1 MARNFAGA
9 GAVISAAFA
18 LLVAAPTPAQTASAP
33 DIPEAT
39 FRAILDCLSHGKEIV
54 MVPQLDCVS
63 RLRGDALAQEAQM
76 PLGAPG
82 WNGDWDEVC
91 RNESDPRRLPANIIK
106 RIAAQKEVSI
116 APTGIR
122 IIGAVFCGDPN
133 TAGLDLAGLDLTY
146 SLVIDRSVVNGFL
159 DARNLRVK
167 GDFSFENAV
176 ILGNLRLN
184 RARVEGSVYGNKS
197 FIDRLRVNDTQI
209 NGTWWHR
216 EAVVF
221 SDAEIVR
228 ANISGDL
235 NLEQSAF
242 SRLWIQSNR
251 IDGTLFLN
259 NSEARCAYHINAST
273 FGFLGANRVGFG
285 TMRTAQPAGQAAI
298 DYAWWDR
305 AVSGTPA
312 RYTKRVIE
320 SPAIKRIADD
330 ALEKIGRNQPN
341 RALVRGCE
349 DTSNSQYVEFSV
361 LNTTVENFLQLT
373 SFFWLVP
380 KTNLPNAA
388 HPTSILSLNGTKVK
402 GDLIIDLWDD
412 LPAKAGPQQGRAESR
427 PVTTRTMER
436 GDADFE
442 AVSKKHRLE
451 AIGLTAT
458 ALVLD
463 FSDNGRP
470 YFTYID
476 GLKFDRLRNAKVCP
490 DECDTRTGLPSTDDA
505 LHWLDKNAAPSSQPF
520 FVFVAAF
527 EQAGTSATSLRVK
540 QKTVDLCEKTARWI
554 ELIAPWCPGQRFSS
568 DFLADPKDA
577 SPTRSQQKG
586 DISVGEIFSGVGQIF
601 SGAGEIVTLAFQ
613 WTLLGLADH
622 GLRPGKVVWS
632 VGITLLLF
640 LLWFWFILGIV
651 GFEPRSKDKEAAI
664 AHPPLLWP
672 ITLLLLFDRLIP
684 AYKIRDEHYAIAR
697 VYRKAT
703 PDEIQAGP
711 RAPGD
716 PPYPMRYLGKTYSV
730 WPMGDAE
737 LRQAEKWLVVLRIIG
752 VVFTVFLLA
761 AINTIVSR

>member
-1 MARNFAGA
+1 
-9 GAVISAAFA
+9 
-18 LLVAAPTPAQTASAP
+18 
-33 DIPEAT
+33 
-39 FRAILDCLSHGKEIV
+39 
-54 MVPQLDCVS
+54 
-63 RLRGDALAQEAQM
+63 
-76 PLGAPG
+76 
-82 WNGDWDEVC
+82 
-91 RNESDPRRLPANIIK
+91 
-106 RIAAQKEVSI
+106 
-116 APTGIR
+116 
-122 IIGAVFCGDPN
+122 
-133 TAGLDLAGLDLTY
+133 
-146 SLVIDRSVVNGFL
+146 
-159 DARNLRVK
+159 
-167 GDFSFENAV
+167 
-176 ILGNLRLN
+176 
-184 RARVEGSVYGNKS
+184 
-197 FIDRLRVNDTQI
+197 
-209 NGTWWHR
+209 
-216 EAVVF
+216 
-221 SDAEIVR
+221 
-228 ANISGDL
+228 
-235 NLEQSAF
+235 
-242 SRLWIQSNR
+242 
-251 IDGTLFLN
+251 
-259 NSEARCAYHINAST
+259 
-273 FGFLGANRVGFG
+273 
-285 TMRTAQPAGQAAI
+285 MRTAQPAGQAAI

-305 AVSGTPA
+305 AVSGTPP

-330 ALEKIGRNQPN
+330 ALEKIGRNRPN

-568 DFLADPKDA
+568 DFLADPNDA

-632 VGITLLLF
+632 VGIALLLF

-651 GFEPRSKDKEAAI
+651 GFEPRSKDKEAAV
-664 AHPPLLWP
+664 AQPPLLWP

-684 AYKIRDEHYAIAR
+684 AYRIRDEHYAIAR

-737 LRQAEKWLVVLRIIG
+737 LRQAEKWLVVLRVIG

>member
-18 LLVAAPTPAQTASAP
+18 LLVAVPTPAQTASAP

-39 FRAILDCLSHGKEIV
+39 FQAILDCLSHGKEIV

-63 RLRGDALAQEAQM
+63 RLRGSALAQEAHM

-91 RNESDPRRLPANIIK
+91 RNEIDPRRLPATIIK

-133 TAGLDLAGLDLTY
+133 GVGLDLAGLDLTY

-176 ILGNLRLN
+176 ILESLRLN

-197 FIDRLRVNDTQI
+197 FVDRLLVNDTQI

-221 SDAEIVR
+221 SDAGIVR
-228 ANISGDL
+228 ASISGDL
-235 NLEQSAF
+235 NLEKSAF
-242 SRLWIQSNR
+242 SRLWIQSNS

-259 NSEARCAYHINAST
+259 DSEARCAYHINASK
-273 FGFLGANRVGFG
+273 FGFLDAKRVGFG
-285 TMRTAQPAGQAAI
+285 TMRTAQPAGQTAI

-312 RYTKRVIE
+312 AYTKRVIE
-320 SPAIKRIADD
+320 SPAIKRIAD
-330 ALEKIGRNQPN
+330 AGLAKITREPQQTN
-341 RALVRGCE
+341 RTLVRGCE
-349 DTSNSQYVEFSV
+349 DTSNSQHVEFSV
-361 LNTTVENFLQLT
+361 LNTTVENFFHLT

-380 KTNLPNAA
+380 KTNLPGPA
-388 HPTSILSLNGTKVK
+388 HPTSILTLNGTKVK
-402 GDLIIDLWDD
+402 GDLVIDLWDD
-412 LPAKAGPQQGRAESR
+412 LPPKIGPQRGRSE
-427 PVTTRTMER
+427 PGTVTARTMER
-436 GDADFE
+436 GHADFE
-442 AVSKKHRLE
+442 DVSKKHKLE
-451 AIGLTAT
+451 AVGLTAT

-476 GLKFDRLRNAKVCP
+476 GLKFERLRNAKVCP
-490 DECDTRTGLPSTDDA
+490 DECDTRTGLPSADDA

-520 FVFVAAF
+520 FAFVAAF

-554 ELIAPWCPGQRFSS
+554 ELIAPWCPGQRLSS
-568 DFLADPKDA
+568 DFLTDPKDA
-577 SPTRSQQKG
+577 SPSRPQQKS
-586 DISVGEIFSGVGQIF
+586 DIFRGVGEIF
-601 SGAGEIVTLAFQ
+601 SGAGEIVTLVFQ

-632 VGITLLLF
+632 VGITLLAFLF
-640 LLWFWFILGIV
+640 WFWVILGIV
-651 GFEPRSKDKEAAI
+651 GFEPRSKDKEAAA

-684 AYKIRDEHYAIAR
+684 AYRIRDEHYAIAK
-697 VYRKAT
+697 VYRRAT
-703 PDEIQAGP
+703 PDEIQAGLGP
-711 RAPGD
+711 PAD
-716 PPYPMRYLGKTYSV
+716 PPYPMRYLRKTFFV
-730 WPMGDAE
+730 WPAGDAE
-737 LRQAEKWLVVLRIIG
+737 LRQAQKWLVVLRIIG